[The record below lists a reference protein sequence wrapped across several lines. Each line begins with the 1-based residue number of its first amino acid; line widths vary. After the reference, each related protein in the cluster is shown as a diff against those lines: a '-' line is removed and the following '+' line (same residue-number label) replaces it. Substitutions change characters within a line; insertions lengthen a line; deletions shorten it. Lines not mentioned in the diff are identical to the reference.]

1 MKLWT
6 CRHCRSEND
15 SAAAVCEYCNQPR
28 RGQIRPETPIE
39 RPPKPLPSRPAK
51 GTAMYQMALDAA
63 AFISGIPIGLGRA
76 CDRESHRQ
84 YLLTMAKQYP
94 NVGWEEAL
102 LAWDGYC
109 RIQNVPTPT
118 PRRPT

>member
-39 RPPKPLPSRPAK
+39 RPPKPFPSRPLK
-51 GTAMYQMALDAA
+51 GTPMYAMALEAA
-63 AFISGIPIGLGRA
+63 AFISKIPIGGGTY
-76 CDRESHRQ
+76 DREGHRQ
-84 YLLTMAKQYP
+84 QLVRMATKYP
-94 NVGWEEAL
+94 GVGWEGAL
-102 LAWDGYC
+102 VEWEGYC
-109 RIQNVPTPT
+109 RKHLQGTG
-118 PRRPT
+118 